1 MTYTVV
7 VVEDEELIRKE
18 IERFT
23 PWEALGLTLIG
34 SASDG
39 IEGTKLINTLN
50 PDIVITDIRLPGRD
64 GLEMLRECTVDH
76 AIILSGH
83 SDFSYMRSAI
93 QLGVFDYLL
102 KPFDDDELKS
112 ALSSLVDKLSSEE
125 AEMASMGTNMVDDA
139 TIALPD
145 HVGNHIV
152 DHTIRLIRERYH
164 ECIGLQEMA
173 DLLKVSESHLSRLFK
188 EQTGINF
195 LRYLQAYRVNQ
206 AITLLQD
213 PRMNITMICTR
224 CGFPTPGYFT
234 KVFRKFMGSTPTQ
247 YRDSLKM

>member
-1 MTYTVV
+1 
-7 VVEDEELIRKE
+7 
-18 IERFT
+18 
-23 PWEALGLTLIG
+23 
-34 SASDG
+34 
-39 IEGTKLINTLN
+39 
-50 PDIVITDIRLPGRD
+50 
-64 GLEMLRECTVDH
+64 
-76 AIILSGH
+76 
-83 SDFSYMRSAI
+83 
-93 QLGVFDYLL
+93 
-102 KPFDDDELKS
+102 
-112 ALSSLVDKLSSEE
+112 
-125 AEMASMGTNMVDDA
+125 
-139 TIALPD
+139 
-145 HVGNHIV
+145 
-152 DHTIRLIRERYH
+152 
-164 ECIGLQEMA
+164 MA